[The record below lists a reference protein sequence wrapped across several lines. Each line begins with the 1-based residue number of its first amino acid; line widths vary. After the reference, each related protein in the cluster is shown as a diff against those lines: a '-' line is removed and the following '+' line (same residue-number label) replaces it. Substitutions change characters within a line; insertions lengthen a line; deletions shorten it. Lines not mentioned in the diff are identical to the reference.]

1 VLRCLLGG
9 VLRDISLPFDHA
21 RKLAWSKKPA
31 QTLLT
36 GFEGQRAADL
46 YSPRLR
52 RTEVVNWELKTEN
65 FKLAGA
71 GGVFLRVG
79 RCEGHDGLAIK

>member
-1 VLRCLLGG
+1 MGG
-9 VLRDISLPFDHA
+9 VLRDLSLPFDHA

-36 GFEGQRAADL
+36 GFEGQSAADL
-46 YSPRLR
+46 NSPRLR
-52 RTEVVNWELKTEN
+52 RTEVVNWELKTED

-71 GGVFLRVG
+71 GGALFRVG
-79 RCEGHDGLAIK
+79 RCEGHDGLATR